1 MTRSKSTIVKVGYL
15 CRVNHIIQHDLG
27 VKTMKITLLGTG
39 TSQGVPVIACKC
51 DVCRSPDPKDKRL
64 RSSILVQVNDV
75 SVVVD
80 TGPDFRMQMLRN
92 EVNHLDA
99 IVYTHEHKD
108 HVAGMDDL
116 RAFNQMHSKAMPIWA
131 NEAVERALRRDFFYA
146 FGENTHGGLPQIDI
160 HQLGDHEL
168 SNGFEIQGMHWTILP
183 VMHAAMEV
191 YGFRVG
197 DFAYI
202 TDVNHI
208 PDETFAKLTGV
219 KVLVISALRK
229 THHPSHYSLDQVLN
243 VIERVGSESTYL
255 THLSHLI
262 GTHEDLQAQLPQ
274 GVYVGWDGCVIEN
287 D

>member
-1 MTRSKSTIVKVGYL
+1 MYDFKTAYL
-15 CRVNHIIQHDLG
+15 CQMQVDFNF
-27 VKTMKITLLGTG
+27 LGTG
-39 TSQGVPVIACKC
+39 TSQGVPIIGCSC
-51 DVCRSPDPKDKRL
+51 DVCASDDHRDQRL
-64 RSSILVQVNDV
+64 RSSILIKTEAAQIIID
-75 SVVVD
+75 S
-80 TGPDFRMQMLRN
+80 GPDFRQQCLRAGLK
-92 EVNHLDA
+92 HLDGLV
-99 IVYTHEHKD
+99 ITHEHKD

-116 RAFNQMHSKAMPIWA
+116 RAFNQKHSKAMPIWA

-146 FGENTHGGLPQIDI
+146 FGENTHGGLPQVDI
-160 HQLGDHEL
+160 HRLGDHEL
-168 SNGFEIQGMHWTILP
+168 RNGFEIQGMNWTILP

-191 YGFRVG
+191 YGFRIG

-229 THHPSHYSLDQVLN
+229 THHPSHFSLDQVLN

-262 GTHEDLQAQLPQ
+262 GKHEDFQAQLPQ
-274 GVYVGWDGCVIEN
+274 GVYVGWDGCVIQN